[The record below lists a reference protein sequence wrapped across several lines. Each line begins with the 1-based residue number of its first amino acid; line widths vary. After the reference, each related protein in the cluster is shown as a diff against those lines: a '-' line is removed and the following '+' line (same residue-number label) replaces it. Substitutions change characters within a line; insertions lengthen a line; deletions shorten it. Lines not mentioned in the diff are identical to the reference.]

1 MIDEREEENGEECIP
16 VETGEEF
23 WKAINRGEVV
33 EPGRELGERIGLMEE
48 DAGGGISSSG
58 VHYTFRQRRGQSG
71 PEHTK
76 RRAIDV
82 LEKEE
87 GQGEG

>member
-1 MIDEREEENGEECIP
+1 MIDEREEATGEKCIP

-23 WKAINRGEVV
+23 WKAIDRGEVV

-58 VHYTFRQRRGQSG
+58 SLHLSPTEG
-71 PEHTK
+71 PIRSRTTHP
-76 RRAIDV
+76 
-82 LEKEE
+82 KE
-87 GQGEG
+87 GY

>member
-16 VETGEEF
+16 VETGEAF

-58 VHYTFRQRRGQSG
+58 SLHLSPTEG
-71 PEHTK
+71 PIRSRTTHQ
-76 RRAIDV
+76 
-82 LEKEE
+82 KE
-87 GQGEG
+87 GY